1 MRTVF
6 HVCAD
11 RGIDPAG
18 TKGASIHLR
27 SIATA
32 LAGQCTVVMLAA
44 RTSAT
49 ELIGDNGATVP
60 VERLDGPASIVAAA
74 QRYGTPTAVYER
86 YSLGSSAGLEAARS
100 LGCPFVLEVN
110 APLQMEASRHRPET
124 VDEETA
130 AMEATLIASADVVI
144 AVSHPLRDH
153 LGPLRGGAPI
163 VVVPNGCDPTAFAGG
178 PRPDH
183 RPTIGFLGHPK
194 PWHGADRLVPL
205 LAGVRHHGIDAR
217 LLLVGGGDGADQV
230 AAAAAAAGLADSVDI
245 TGALGHHAAAA
256 AIASA
261 WVGVAP
267 YHPEEFFY
275 FCPLK
280 VVEYMAAGVPV
291 VASSLG
297 DIPWLV
303 GDAGTLVGAHDLD
316 ALVDETT
323 RLLADPATR
332 AAMGGRGRDRALRDL
347 TWDAA
352 AAATLAAID
361 QVSHG
366 RPELS

>member
-1 MRTVF
+1 MRTIF

-32 LAGQCTVVMLAA
+32 LAGHCRVVMLAA
-44 RTSAT
+44 RSSAA
-49 ELIGDNGATVP
+49 ELVGDDGVTVP
-60 VERLDGPASIVAAA
+60 VERLDGASSIVAAA
-74 QRYGTPTAVYER
+74 TRYGTPTAVYER
-86 YSLGSSAGLEAARS
+86 YSLGGTAGLEAARS

-110 APLQMEASRHRPET
+110 APLQMEASRHRPDT
-124 VDEETA
+124 VDEATA
-130 AMEATLIASADVVI
+130 AIESMLIASADVVI
-144 AVSHPLRDH
+144 TVSHPLRDH
-153 LGPLRGGAPI
+153 LRPARGEAPI
-163 VVVPNGCDPTAFAGG
+163 VVVPNGCDPTAFAGD
-178 PRPDH
+178 PQPDP

-205 LAGVRHHGIDAR
+205 LAGVRRRGIDAR
-217 LLLVGGGDGADQV
+217 LLLVGGGDGADLV
-230 AAAAAAAGLADSVDI
+230 AAAAADAGLSDAVDI
-245 TGALGHHAAAA
+245 TGPLDHHAAAA

-267 YHPEEFFY
+267 YHPDEFFY

-303 GDAGTLVGAHDLD
+303 GDAGALVGAADVD
-316 ALVDETT
+316 ALIDETA
-323 RLLADPATR
+323 RLVADPATR
-332 AAMGGRGRDRALRDL
+332 AEMGRRGRNRALRDL

-352 AAATLAAID
+352 AAATLDAIERAG
-361 QVSHG
+361 QSG
-366 RPELS
+366 PRRA